1 MCNREAALGTAKCSG
16 LVLADSV
23 LDALVSERSLAQ
35 RVPLAKGVGALPP
48 SGEVEVFLPSQS
60 MSPMHFVPQLTS
72 VVPNRLAVC
81 EISPVETTLLLVI
94 AHVVAVVGCAK
105 VVKEI
110 PSGDSL
116 LGGEASNQKSVS

>member
-1 MCNREAALGTAKCSG
+1 LGTAKCSG

-48 SGEVEVFLPSQS
+48 SGEVEV
-60 MSPMHFVPQLTS
+60 S